1 MESGGGKSRNGPSL
15 DTVRALHQTVVAL
28 RTALEQ
34 SRKEI
39 LELKGKAWPLQSV
52 EDALKALS
60 LENHVLRQK
69 IIEND
74 GVLNTK
80 KVNARKRTKRVRI
93 ATASAE
99 SSPKKSSISIST
111 ENLSPSKVSRSLENV
126 TLLQSPKKETTE
138 KNLSISKTVSFSS
151 IPSKMDDPSET
162 KEVQK
167 LIHSRANSE
176 QGADSQ
182 TDLDQEVDDIELI
195 FTTDETKDSDFK
207 EQLVSIDIGE
217 SSEESSKLLQCPVP
231 DLDASD
237 KDLEDD
243 VFNDVLENG
252 ATSSRNASFE
262 LKRDDSRLCNSRS
275 DNSIN
280 EEEKSL
286 KSYYSYQDSSFEN
299 KSLEKDESFDRFDER
314 VRVIETDISKVG
326 IQDVEYGSGRRNTCP
341 NPLQYRPILHR

>member
-1 MESGGGKSRNGPSL
+1 MELGESKSRNGPCL
-15 DTVRALHQTVVAL
+15 ETVRALHQTVVAL

-39 LELKGKAWPLQSV
+39 LELKDKAWPLQSV
-52 EDALKALS
+52 ENALKALS
-60 LENHVLRQK
+60 IENHVLRQRL
-69 IIEND
+69 IDSDD
-74 GVLNTK
+74 GLNK
-80 KVNARKRTKRVRI
+80 SKPKERKRVRI

-99 SSPKKSSISIST
+99 SSPKKCDISINT
-111 ENLSPSKVSRSLENV
+111 ENLSPKKISRSLENI
-126 TLLQSPKKETTE
+126 TLLRSPRKPKS
-138 KNLSISKTVSFSS
+138 LSISKTVSFSN
-151 IPSKMDDPSET
+151 IMDET
-162 KEVQK
+162 NEAQK
-167 LIHSRANSE
+167 TLDNE
-176 QGADSQ
+176 QCADSQ
-182 TDLDQEVDDIELI
+182 TDLYQEQELDDIELI

-217 SSEESSKLLQCPVP
+217 SSEESSKLLQCPTQ
-231 DLDASD
+231 DLDVSD

-280 EEEKSL
+280 EEGKSL

-299 KSLEKDESFDRFDER
+299 KSLEKDESFDRFEER
-314 VRVIETDISKVG
+314 VRIIETDISKVG